1 MINTI
6 LTCDREIAKRWS
18 VWLHVWVGIALSLG
32 GCHYTEEDSWQ
43 ICCNL
48 HIVGDETSSPAA
60 RRTII
65 EWVSKDG
72 FSSQGELNDWVG
84 WDRWPKERISS
95 GYARFSAANWDAQAA
110 DYLRTLGMTCRPEQ
124 PSAEGKVLCSIE
136 LPVWVECTS
145 MNIYFPGGAPV
156 PKELRKPLP
165 ARLDLS
171 VAVRWSSILGL
182 SVQIFPI
189 PGGRLCHR

>member
-1 MINTI
+1 MG
-6 LTCDREIAKRWS
+6 EQK
-18 VWLHVWVGIALSLG
+18 
-32 GCHYTEEDSWQ
+32 
-43 ICCNL
+43 
-48 HIVGDETSSPAA
+48 
-60 RRTII
+60 
-65 EWVSKDG
+65 G
-72 FSSQGELNDWVG
+72 FTDQGEGHNWVG
-84 WDRWPKERISS
+84 WERWPKEQISS

-110 DYLRTLGMTCRPEQ
+110 DHLRTQGMTCRPEQ

-156 PKELRKPLP
+156 PKELRKPIP

-171 VAVRWSSILGL
+171 IAVRWSSILGL